1 LGVDSFV
8 PLAADRIHG
17 ATAVAQGFVIVGAA
31 IAWTGGQAIM
41 SRRTHIP
48 PRTPVRL
55 GFTLLIVGT
64 LLVVPVLWSGWPLWV
79 TFLSWPVG
87 GLGMGILFNP
97 TTLAAMSFAEPGRE
111 GTVSGQTHFA
121 DALGFSLMGGIGGAT
136 IAIADRTSL
145 GLQAAIGINFS
156 LAIGCATLG
165 LIASRGVR
173 RAI

>member
-1 LGVDSFV
+1 
-8 PLAADRIHG
+8 
-17 ATAVAQGFVIVGAA
+17 
-31 IAWTGGQAIM
+31 
-41 SRRTHIP
+41 
-48 PRTPVRL
+48 
-55 GFTLLIVGT
+55 
-64 LLVVPVLWSGWPLWV
+64 VLWSGWPLWV

-145 GLQAAIGINFS
+145 GLRPAIGINFS
-156 LAIGCATLG
+156 LAVGCAVLG

-173 RAI
+173 RAT